1 MGIPSYHRS
10 SPART
15 PIVRTGQGTSQ
26 RDYHSE
32 DLAGSAWVVWC
43 IVVAAVAVSV
53 FVIGGAR

>member
-26 RDYHSE
+26 RDYHPE
-32 DLAGSAWVVWC
+32 DLAGSAWVAWFVFA
-43 IVVAAVAVSV
+43 IAVVSV